1 VQLIDTHSH
10 IFSEEFNHDRP
21 EVIAKAKGVGVGG
34 LILPNID
41 CDSISALQSTTNA
54 NEGYCFPCIG
64 LHPTSVKANY
74 KDELKC
80 IEAELTKNKYFA
92 IGEIGIDLY
101 WDKTFVEEQTEAFR
115 YQLQLAKK
123 YSLPVIIHSRNS
135 FNEIFS
141 VVDEEIDEG
150 LKGVFHSFTGG
161 IEEYNHIISYKT
173 FYVGIGG
180 VVTFKNGGVDKVVK
194 DMDLSRILLET
205 DSPYLS
211 PAPHRGKRNEPANL
225 PIIAQKVADVLEL
238 PLDYVA
244 KVTTQNAINLFS
256 IQSVL

>member
-10 IFSEEFNHDRP
+10 IFTEEFNHDRP
-21 EVIAKAKGVGVGG
+21 KVIAKAKGEAVVGMV
-34 LILPNID
+34 LPNID
-41 CDSISALQSTTNA
+41 CNSISALQNTTNA
-54 NEGYCFPCIG
+54 NKGYCYPCVG
-64 LHPTSVKANY
+64 LHPTSVKANF
-74 KDELKC
+74 KSELKC
-80 IEAELTKNKYFA
+80 IEAELTKNKYYA

-101 WDKTFVEEQTEAFR
+101 WDKAFIEEQTEAFR

-141 VVDEEIDEG
+141 VVDEEIDDG
-150 LKGVFHSFTGG
+150 LKGVFHSFAGG
-161 IEEYNHIISYKT
+161 IEEYNHIMHYKT

-180 VVTFKNGGVDKVVK
+180 VVTFKNGGIDKVVK

-244 KVTTQNAINLFS
+244 RVTTQNAIELFS
-256 IQSVL
+256 IHSVL